1 MASARCYTVAPAFEQ
16 HHGPSL
22 ERKELRVVN
31 VAGGEHL
38 FIAFSSFPL
47 HPLFAIE
54 PSIYKTR
61 LGQPSGAIVLYI
73 RLYTQEEDQQQQ
85 TSSGINRYNRRKGKW
100 IGGVQGSNGILSSMN
115 IRAVP
120 YL

>member
-54 PSIYKTR
+54 PSIYKTW
-61 LGQPSGAIVLYI
+61 LGQPSGTIVLYVYI
-73 RLYTQEEDQQQQ
+73 HKKKISSSRRRL
-85 TSSGINRYNRRKGKW
+85 
-100 IGGVQGSNGILSSMN
+100 
-115 IRAVP
+115 A
-120 YL
+120 